1 VTPRIRLFALVGLGA
16 ALALA
21 AGFMLLGHSQSSSAA
36 AVQPVVPLHH
46 HAKRAKSHAAAPKP
60 KRAHRAARRTVA
72 HAKPTPRQHSAPA
85 VVNGMPAALAHA
97 LAVHRVVV
105 LALYTSGGGVDDEAV
120 NEARAGAKLAGAG
133 FVAVNV
139 ANERQARPLLPLL
152 AGAASGADGV
162 LDAPAVLVFQRP
174 KKLFVRLEGFA
185 DRDTVAQAAT
195 NAAPA
200 PAGALHA

>member
-1 VTPRIRLFALVGLGA
+1 MWAFRTRPGSDAGGEAARPRSGPVESLRTGSFPGDPRPQSPWSLRGLDVAAEVHERLDCLRHEPRRLVGVRERVRPGA
-16 ALALA
+16 
-21 AGFMLLGHSQSSSAA
+21 
-36 AVQPVVPLHH
+36 
-46 HAKRAKSHAAAPKP
+46 
-60 KRAHRAARRTVA
+60 
-72 HAKPTPRQHSAPA
+72 
-85 VVNGMPAALAHA
+85 
-97 LAVHRVVV
+97 
-105 LALYTSGGGVDDEAV
+105 GGGVDDEAV